1 MDIESSLEPIE
12 DSHLHAR
19 VLAKDGVRLPV
30 EAVEHVEVPR
40 RAGQVED
47 LPHVGPPPPM
57 HRQQKQKILRKG
69 DKNTQNYTKN
79 IFMTQIT
86 TMV

>member
-47 LPHVGPPPPM
+47 LPHVGHPPPM
-57 HRQQKQKILRKG
+57 HRQQEQQEQEELL
-69 DKNTQNYTKN
+69 
-79 IFMTQIT
+79 
-86 TMV
+86 